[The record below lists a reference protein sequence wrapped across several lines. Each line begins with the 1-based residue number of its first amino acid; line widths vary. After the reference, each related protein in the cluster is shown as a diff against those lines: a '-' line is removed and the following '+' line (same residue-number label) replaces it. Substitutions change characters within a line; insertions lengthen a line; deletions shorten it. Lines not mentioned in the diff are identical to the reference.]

1 MKRFSF
7 GPRFRLKE
15 RRAFERVY
23 AGRCSAADANMVVYV
38 HRNAAGHPRLGVSV
52 GRKHGG
58 AVRRNRIK
66 RLLREAFR
74 LGRDALPQD
83 FDLVCVPRVR
93 DDATLADYQRSMK
106 KLAAQAAARWGKQ
119 RDG

>member
-1 MKRFSF
+1 MKQFGF
-7 GPRFRLKE
+7 GPRFRLKD
-15 RRAFERVY
+15 RRAFER
-23 AGRCSAADANMVVYV
+23 AFARRCSAADANMVVYV

-74 LGRDALPQD
+74 LGRDGLPRD

-93 DDATLADYQRSMK
+93 DRVSLAGYQRSMT

-119 RDG
+119 FDE